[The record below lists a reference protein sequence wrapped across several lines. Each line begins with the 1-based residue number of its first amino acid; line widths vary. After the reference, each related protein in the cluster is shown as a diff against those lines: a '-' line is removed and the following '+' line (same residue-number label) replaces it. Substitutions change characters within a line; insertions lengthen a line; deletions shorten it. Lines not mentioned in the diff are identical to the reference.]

1 MPNEPMTM
9 LGEPTTV
16 LGELAMMPGEPTA
29 MPDGPTTEI
38 ATPVRP
44 EVLATDK
51 QNNAANRRKI

>member
-1 MPNEPMTM
+1 MPGEPTTM
-9 LGEPTTV
+9 LGEPATMLDEPTT
-16 LGELAMMPGEPTA
+16 MPNEPTA
-29 MPDGPTTEI
+29 EL